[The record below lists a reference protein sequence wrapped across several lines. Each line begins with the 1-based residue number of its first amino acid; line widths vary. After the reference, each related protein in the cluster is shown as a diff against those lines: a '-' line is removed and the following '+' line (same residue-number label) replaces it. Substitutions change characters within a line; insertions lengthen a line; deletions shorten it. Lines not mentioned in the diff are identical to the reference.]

1 VSDDALVDFDD
12 NGLAEMAI
20 GRIPASTPDMVTNA
34 LSKTMSFE
42 QTVGAENLSRG
53 VLFAYDNPIGY
64 DFQAMSQRM
73 SLQLPPGTTSV
84 FVARNDANP
93 NPLLISEQNT
103 GKYLV
108 NYSGHG
114 STGIWASASNF
125 RITNVPLL
133 TNIDH
138 LSVYTMLTCLNGFFA
153 GQNVSLAEGLLN
165 STVGGGVAVWAS
177 TGETT
182 PDIQEIMGT
191 RFYNQVGEGQITVLG
206 DLILDAKTFVPGGRD
221 VRLSW
226 VLLGDPMLKMR

>member
-1 VSDDALVDFDD
+1 
-12 NGLAEMAI
+12 
-20 GRIPASTPDMVTNA
+20 
-34 LSKTMSFE
+34 
-42 QTVGAENLSRG
+42 
-53 VLFAYDNPIGY
+53 
-64 DFQAMSQRM
+64 
-73 SLQLPPGTTSV
+73 
-84 FVARNDANP
+84 
-93 NPLLISEQNT
+93 
-103 GKYLV
+103 
-108 NYSGHG
+108 
-114 STGIWASASNF
+114 
-125 RITNVPLL
+125 
-133 TNIDH
+133 
-138 LSVYTMLTCLNGFFA
+138 MLTCLNGFFA